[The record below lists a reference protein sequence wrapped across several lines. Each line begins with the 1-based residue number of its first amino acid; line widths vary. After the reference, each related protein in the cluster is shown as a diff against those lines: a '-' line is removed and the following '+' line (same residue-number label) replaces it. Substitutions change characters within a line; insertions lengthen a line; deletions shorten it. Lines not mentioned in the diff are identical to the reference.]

1 MNSWS
6 FPIYHLALPPKI
18 SCDKPPFHHV
28 FKLLNAN
35 NGQESR
41 IRPPGYHPLLF
52 FAAFQVFQFFFHSL
66 FSFGQAF
73 PWPPKWLC
81 KTHLKSLRGGSA
93 SRIWKPTEIS
103 ATCHKIRPCVFFF
116 RTSERPSA
124 EKQTHPFSC
133 GVFLWMQ
140 CCQSVSCTQS
150 FAWTLTWSSTCSRS
164 PKHVSITWLHIFLCR
179 WMIEWEGRTK
189 KTMGYPEEKHCQATN
204 STPGMAFFASFSF
217 SFGTFGSFGS
227 CSLAIREMGDKDLSF
242 VRFSAT
248 RFCLDS
254 LGTLVPSPES

>member
-1 MNSWS
+1 MLH
-6 FPIYHLALPPKI
+6 YHPKSLVTNHLFTMSSSYSI
-18 SCDKPPFHHV
+18 
-28 FKLLNAN
+28 LLMVKN
-35 NGQESR
+35 QELS
-41 IRPPGYHPLLF
+41 PGYHPLLF

-81 KTHLKSLRGGSA
+81 KTPKISSW
-93 SRIWKPTEIS
+93 RISIPKMETNWNQKK
-103 ATCHKIRPCVFFF
+103 TCHKIRPCVFFF
-116 RTSERPSA
+116 RTSERPIA

-179 WMIEWEGRTK
+179 WMIEWEGWTK
-189 KTMGYPEEKHCQATN
+189 KTLGYPEEKNCQPTN
-204 STPGMAFFASFSF
+204 STPGMAFFAPFSF
-217 SFGTFGSFGS
+217 SFGSFGS
-227 CSLAIREMGDKDLSF
+227 CSLAIREIGDKDLSF
-242 VRFSAT
+242 V
-248 RFCLDS
+248 
-254 LGTLVPSPES
+254 PSPESEIVPF